1 MHIYRIYLSKKNID
15 VSDVSIVGNN
25 IYLPFTNC
33 KIMSCKNILIF
44 YMSVNSKKYPS
55 RIPLYTYIKFDMIT
69 NKFTTVDLT
78 SICNFEN
85 ICNKKYS
92 NGLRKNIY
100 SVDLYNS
107 HKILFICMDKIYI
120 LYDFMKDS
128 YELLDNTEHIV
139 NILSFDY
146 NGCEYRAYLTKSKS
160 DVGIDKR
167 LCIHKIS
174 GDFERAKYK
183 NVDCKNMIKIGTKDE
198 LVKMS
203 LNLLKYRSCFIRSLC
218 DDMEVVDNSLI
229 SDCYKDITIYK
240 EYVESNNFMDKVDD
254 YDKIYRLYSI
264 CNFLQDV
271 DVNYLAE
278 FIVMYVKSNNL
289 NIDEAFKWIDL
300 LYGSTCDEQLDVLI
314 FVVKIKFGDILFN
327 EKISDD
333 LLMLNNYIKNM
344 IGDFVFTSDII
355 TII

>member
-1 MHIYRIYLSKKNID
+1 
-15 VSDVSIVGNN
+15 
-25 IYLPFTNC
+25 
-33 KIMSCKNILIF
+33 
-44 YMSVNSKKYPS
+44 
-55 RIPLYTYIKFDMIT
+55 
-69 NKFTTVDLT
+69 
-78 SICNFEN
+78 
-85 ICNKKYS
+85 
-92 NGLRKNIY
+92 
-100 SVDLYNS
+100 
-107 HKILFICMDKIYI
+107 
-120 LYDFMKDS
+120 
-128 YELLDNTEHIV
+128 
-139 NILSFDY
+139 
-146 NGCEYRAYLTKSKS
+146 
-160 DVGIDKR
+160 
-167 LCIHKIS
+167 
-174 GDFERAKYK
+174 
-183 NVDCKNMIKIGTKDE
+183 
-198 LVKMS
+198 
-203 LNLLKYRSCFIRSLC
+203 
-218 DDMEVVDNSLI
+218 VVDNSLI